1 MIVGMGI
8 DLADVARIR
17 VSFERFGERFGNRVF
32 TESEIA
38 YAERK
43 ANRFERYAARFA
55 AKEAG
60 MKAIGTGWSRG
71 VTWHD
76 FEVTN
81 LPSGKPVLRL
91 SGAAARL
98 AAALKVRNISLS
110 MTHTAEIAMAQV
122 ILED

>member
-1 MIVGMGI
+1 MIVGTGI
-8 DLADVARIR
+8 DLCEVGRIR
-17 VSFERFGERFGNRVF
+17 ASFERFGERFRDRIF
-32 TESEIA
+32 TTSEIA
-38 YAERK
+38 YVERK

-60 MKAIGTGWSRG
+60 MKAIGTGWKRG

-81 LPSGKPVLRL
+81 LPSGKPTLRFH
-91 SGAAARL
+91 GVAGRIAE
-98 AAALKVRNISLS
+98 ALKVRNVSLS
-110 MTHTAEIAMAQV
+110 MTHTAETAMAQV

>member
-1 MIVGMGI
+1 MIVGTGI
-8 DLADVARIR
+8 DLCEVARIR
-17 VSFERFGERFGNRVF
+17 KSFERFGERFRNRVF
-32 TESEIA
+32 TTSEIA
-38 YAERK
+38 YVERK

-60 MKAIGTGWSRG
+60 MKAIGTGWKRG

-81 LPSGKPVLRL
+81 LPSGKPILRFH
-91 SGAAARL
+91 GAAARVAETL
-98 AAALKVRNISLS
+98 QVRSVSLS
-110 MTHTAEIAMAQV
+110 MTHTAELAMAQV